1 MKLHSD
7 ATTTSTTTKRRLRVV
22 VVFSFDGGDDFAILV
37 HGGAFPAPFS
47 TFPRVPLRF
56 PFQIEHPGTLRRAI
70 PNRGLFVPPVQLYL
84 LVVRALLVPLDI
96 LRGLSELG
104 FRDWHIE

>member
-7 ATTTSTTTKRRLRVV
+7 ATTTTTERRLRVV
-22 VVFSFDGGDDFAILV
+22 VVVFGFDGGDDFAILV

-70 PNRGLFVPPVQLYL
+70 PNRGLFVPPVQL
-84 LVVRALLVPLDI
+84 
-96 LRGLSELG
+96 
-104 FRDWHIE
+104 